1 MIPINK
7 KIILGVTGSVSAYK
21 SAELIRLLLK
31 EQFFVQVVMTKS
43 AKEFISPLTLQALS
57 GNPVLENL
65 WDATEGNG
73 MEHINLSRTSQLI
86 LIAPASANF
95 IAKLANG
102 IADDLLSN
110 ICLARTC
117 PLLAAPAMN
126 IEMWQNPAT
135 QRNIKT
141 LKKDGGIVIGPEYGE
156 QACGEIGLGRLINLE
171 SIILQVQKFSSEQI
185 FKDKKIL
192 TIKVGFDPTAP
203 DLHLGHT
210 VILRKM
216 RQFQDLG
223 HKVIFLIGDF
233 TGRIGD
239 PSGKNKTRPPLTDNE
254 IKENAQTYKDQVY
267 KVLDPQK
274 TIVDFNSRWGDS
286 MSAADMIKLA
296 AQSTVARMIERDDF
310 SKRYKNNQPIS
321 IHEFLYPLMQGYDS
335 VELEADIELGGTDQK
350 FNLLVGRDLQRNS
363 DMSPQTIITLPLL
376 EGLDGVK
383 KMSKSEQNYIGITES
398 ADEIFGKTMS
408 ISDEIMFK
416 WFDLLSL
423 RPPSDIDDLQKS
435 IDNGANPRD
444 AKIELAYELAERFTS
459 TKDAEEAKENF
470 FKKFAKNELPTNIE
484 EKEIPFSGELALPN
498 ILKDLGMV
506 TSTSEA
512 LRLIKQGAVKI
523 DQNKVESKDF
533 KIEQNKKTLIQVGK
547 KKFIYLSLI

>member
-1 MIPINK
+1 MDYK
-7 KIILGVTGSVSAYK
+7 KQLQIIK
-21 SAELIRLLLK
+21 
-31 EQFFVQVVMTKS
+31 Q
-43 AKEFISPLTLQALS
+43 
-57 GNPVLENL
+57 
-65 WDATEGNG
+65 
-73 MEHINLSRTSQLI
+73 
-86 LIAPASANF
+86 
-95 IAKLANG
+95 G
-102 IADDLLSN
+102 IDEIIGEDDL
-110 ICLARTC
+110 
-117 PLLAAPAMN
+117 
-126 IEMWQNPAT
+126 
-135 QRNIKT
+135 
-141 LKKDGGIVIGPEYGE
+141 
-156 QACGEIGLGRLINLE
+156 
-171 SIILQVQKFSSEQI
+171 VQKL
-185 FKDKKIL
+185 KDNKIL

-254 IKENAQTYKDQVY
+254 IKENAQTYKDQVF

-363 DMSPQTIITLPLL
+363 NMSPQTIITLPLL

>member
-1 MIPINK
+1 MDYK
-7 KIILGVTGSVSAYK
+7 KQLQIIK
-21 SAELIRLLLK
+21 
-31 EQFFVQVVMTKS
+31 Q
-43 AKEFISPLTLQALS
+43 
-57 GNPVLENL
+57 
-65 WDATEGNG
+65 
-73 MEHINLSRTSQLI
+73 
-86 LIAPASANF
+86 
-95 IAKLANG
+95 G
-102 IADDLLSN
+102 IDEIIGEDDL
-110 ICLARTC
+110 
-117 PLLAAPAMN
+117 
-126 IEMWQNPAT
+126 
-135 QRNIKT
+135 
-141 LKKDGGIVIGPEYGE
+141 
-156 QACGEIGLGRLINLE
+156 
-171 SIILQVQKFSSEQI
+171 VQKL
-185 FKDKKIL
+185 KDNKIL

-376 EGLDGVK
+376 EGLDGIK

-423 RPPSDIDDLQKS
+423 RPPADIDDLQKS

-498 ILKDLGMV
+498 ILKALGMV

>member
-1 MIPINK
+1 MDYK
-7 KIILGVTGSVSAYK
+7 KQLQIIK
-21 SAELIRLLLK
+21 
-31 EQFFVQVVMTKS
+31 Q
-43 AKEFISPLTLQALS
+43 
-57 GNPVLENL
+57 
-65 WDATEGNG
+65 
-73 MEHINLSRTSQLI
+73 
-86 LIAPASANF
+86 
-95 IAKLANG
+95 G
-102 IADDLLSN
+102 IDEIIGEDDL
-110 ICLARTC
+110 
-117 PLLAAPAMN
+117 
-126 IEMWQNPAT
+126 
-135 QRNIKT
+135 
-141 LKKDGGIVIGPEYGE
+141 
-156 QACGEIGLGRLINLE
+156 
-171 SIILQVQKFSSEQI
+171 VQKL
-185 FKDKKIL
+185 KDNKIL

-254 IKENAQTYKDQVY
+254 IKENAQTYKDQVF

-274 TIVDFNSRWGDS
+274 TIIDFNSRWGDS

-423 RPPSDIDDLQKS
+423 RPPSDIHDLQKS

>member
-1 MIPINK
+1 MDYK
-7 KIILGVTGSVSAYK
+7 KQLQIIK
-21 SAELIRLLLK
+21 
-31 EQFFVQVVMTKS
+31 Q
-43 AKEFISPLTLQALS
+43 
-57 GNPVLENL
+57 
-65 WDATEGNG
+65 
-73 MEHINLSRTSQLI
+73 
-86 LIAPASANF
+86 
-95 IAKLANG
+95 G
-102 IADDLLSN
+102 IDEIIGEDDL
-110 ICLARTC
+110 
-117 PLLAAPAMN
+117 
-126 IEMWQNPAT
+126 
-135 QRNIKT
+135 
-141 LKKDGGIVIGPEYGE
+141 
-156 QACGEIGLGRLINLE
+156 
-171 SIILQVQKFSSEQI
+171 VQKL
-185 FKDKKIL
+185 KDNKIL

-423 RPPSDIDDLQKS
+423 RPPSDIDDLKKS

-484 EKEIPFSGELALPN
+484 EKEIPFSSDIALPN

-523 DQNKVESKDF
+523 DQNKIESKDF

>member
-1 MIPINK
+1 MDYK
-7 KIILGVTGSVSAYK
+7 KQLEVIKQGIDEIIG
-21 SAELIRLLLK
+21 E
-31 EQFFVQVVMTKS
+31 
-43 AKEFISPLTLQALS
+43 
-57 GNPVLENL
+57 
-65 WDATEGNG
+65 
-73 MEHINLSRTSQLI
+73 
-86 LIAPASANF
+86 
-95 IAKLANG
+95 
-102 IADDLLSN
+102 DDL
-110 ICLARTC
+110 
-117 PLLAAPAMN
+117 
-126 IEMWQNPAT
+126 
-135 QRNIKT
+135 
-141 LKKDGGIVIGPEYGE
+141 
-156 QACGEIGLGRLINLE
+156 
-171 SIILQVQKFSSEQI
+171 VQKL
-185 FKDKKIL
+185 KDKKIL

-254 IKENAQTYKDQVY
+254 IKENAQTYKEQVY

-383 KMSKSEQNYIGITES
+383 KMSKSGQNYIGITES

>member
-1 MIPINK
+1 MDYK
-7 KIILGVTGSVSAYK
+7 KQLQIIK
-21 SAELIRLLLK
+21 
-31 EQFFVQVVMTKS
+31 Q
-43 AKEFISPLTLQALS
+43 
-57 GNPVLENL
+57 
-65 WDATEGNG
+65 
-73 MEHINLSRTSQLI
+73 
-86 LIAPASANF
+86 
-95 IAKLANG
+95 G
-102 IADDLLSN
+102 IDEIIGEDDLVRKL
-110 ICLARTC
+110 
-117 PLLAAPAMN
+117 
-126 IEMWQNPAT
+126 
-135 QRNIKT
+135 
-141 LKKDGGIVIGPEYGE
+141 
-156 QACGEIGLGRLINLE
+156 
-171 SIILQVQKFSSEQI
+171 
-185 FKDKKIL
+185 KDKKIL

-363 DMSPQTIITLPLL
+363 DISPQTIITLPLL

-423 RPPSDIDDLQKS
+423 RPLSDIDDLKKS

-459 TKDAEEAKENF
+459 TKDAEEAKANF

-506 TSTSEA
+506 KSTSEA